1 MITLKYIVFF
11 GLLAVGLVCFV
22 FFKAPKPIESPRDK
36 CESPIE
42 RKLYDA
48 LTFNGYD
55 VHTQV
60 KCGPYRIDL
69 ALFIGSKKL
78 AIECDGKAYHSSPR
92 QKAHDRKK
100 NAYLRKNG
108 WEVLRFSGRQIYR
121 DTPKIIKKI
130 ALLNNGVD
138 F

>member
-1 MITLKYIVFF
+1 MITLEYIVFF

-22 FFKAPKPIESPRDK
+22 LFKAPEPIETPRDK
-36 CESPIE
+36 CESPVE

-69 ALFIGSKKL
+69 ALFIGNNKL
-78 AIECDGKAYHSSPR
+78 AIECDGKAYHSSPK

-108 WEVLRFSGRQIYR
+108 WKVLRFSGRQIYR

-130 ALLNNGVD
+130 ALLNNDVN